1 MRTLLTLSVV
11 LAAGV
16 NAEALAQSKSAPA
29 KPDSGCITFPEGRVE
44 CVRVRGMPGDS
55 TFRKILYRNDS
66 AMMKRAALGLELRAT
81 GTRRDTLGVFV
92 AAVTSGGP
100 AETAGIIEGD
110 RLASINGVD
119 LRSAAADIDDE
130 YTNGVPAHRLTREVQ
145 KLTPGARVT
154 LRVFSG
160 GRLRD
165 VVVTAGRAS
174 DVFRQAGQFNLRMQ
188 GPGGME
194 FRRPDGAMMFT
205 PEIPL
210 RLERFGPPGR
220 TQIRTLPRKI
230 TREIIA

>member
-11 LAAGV
+11 LVAGTST
-16 NAEALAQSKSAPA
+16 EALAQKKSTPA
-29 KPDSGCITFPEGRVE
+29 KPDSGCVTFPGGRVE
-44 CVRVRGMPGDS
+44 CVRVRGMLGDS
-55 TFRKILYRNDS
+55 TFQRIHYRNDS

-110 RLASINGVD
+110 RIASINGVD
-119 LRSAAADIDDE
+119 LRSAAADVDDE
-130 YTNGVPAHRLTREVQ
+130 YTNGVPSHRLTREVQ
-145 KLTPGARVT
+145 KLAPGARVT

-174 DVFRQAGQFNLRMQ
+174 DVFRQAGQFNFRMQ
-188 GPGGME
+188 GPAGME
-194 FRRPDGAMMFT
+194 LRRPDGAMMFT
-205 PEIPL
+205 PEMPL
-210 RLERFGPPGR
+210 RIERLGPPGR

-230 TREIIA
+230 RREIIA